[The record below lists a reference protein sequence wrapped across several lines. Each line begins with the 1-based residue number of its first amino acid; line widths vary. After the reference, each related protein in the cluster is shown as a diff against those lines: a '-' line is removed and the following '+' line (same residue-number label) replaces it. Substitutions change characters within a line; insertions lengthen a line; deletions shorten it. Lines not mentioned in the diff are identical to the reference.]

1 MENEKVKVVRHCE
14 RMQCVDTINECHFEH
29 KPLKVLVTTS
39 NLDED
44 TGRMISKT
52 ELRTVD
58 RKEEMKNYRV
68 QDFCLENLLA
78 IGAPLTPVQLEGSR
92 DASMSAIEGVLD
104 YLVNKETS
112 DINN

>member
-1 MENEKVKVVRHCE
+1 MPFLC
-14 RMQCVDTINECHFEH
+14 
-29 KPLKVLVTTS
+29 
-39 NLDED
+39 
-44 TGRMISKT
+44 
-52 ELRTVD
+52 
-58 RKEEMKNYRV
+58 
-68 QDFCLENLLA
+68 FCLENLLA